1 MGIIRFAIDNPVKV
15 AVAVILLV
23 LFGMLS
29 IFRIPIQ
36 LTPDVDRPLVTVST
50 FWEGASPQEIE
61 REIVDR
67 QEEKLKGVRNLKKMT
82 STSQEAMAS
91 VTLEFYVG
99 TDTDAALQDV
109 SEKLRQVTGYPEEMD
124 EPTIEATGAEMSNTI
139 AWIIFR
145 GAPGEDVS
153 DLKDF
158 VEDDIKPILERA
170 EGIARVEVYGGRE
183 REVKVIV
190 DAYKLAARG
199 LTFRDVEQALRRQN
213 DNISA
218 GTINQGKRDYTYR
231 TVGQY
236 EQVQDVEST
245 VVAYRDGGPVFVRDV
260 AEVQNTFKKQFAFV
274 KSVGDYVLA
283 LPARKETG
291 ANVMGAMA
299 ELKKQIEYCNKAILH
314 PQGRGLELTQV
325 YDETTYIKSAISL
338 VRNNLLI
345 GGTLAVIVLL
355 VFLRSGSATG
365 IVAFSI
371 PISVISTFLAVAAL
385 GRNLNVVMLA
395 GMAFAVGMVVDNAIV
410 VLENIYRHRQMGKSA
425 AEAAIDGTREVWGAV
440 LASTLTT
447 MAVFLP
453 VVFVEEEAGQLF
465 RDIAIA
471 IVCAVGLSLA
481 VASTVIP
488 TLSARVL
495 KVSRGLAQ
503 AGEHTGHLA
512 AFVAR
517 AVAAINRSWIARIA
531 LIAILVG
538 VSVVGSVRLMP
549 PTDYLPSGN
558 RNLVFGYVITPPGY
572 SLDTFRSIARMIE
585 DGTPEDPHG
594 LRDFWSA
601 EIDSQE
607 EQALPPVTMQVR
619 KGEGAVPVEV
629 AAPPI
634 ENFFFVSW
642 GGACFMGAT
651 SKHEQNVKP
660 LVNIMTQAGERIPG
674 VMSFFLQASLFAGV
688 SGGNSIQL
696 DIRGDEL
703 DEVTATAGMLIQPV
717 MERFGF
723 PRPDPTNFA
732 LGRPEVRIVTDREK
746 AADLGLDVRDAG
758 FLVAACVDGA
768 FVGNFYDRGDEI
780 DLKIHVKGTEGAT
793 IQEIG
798 QTPIYTPSGR
808 IVSLASAVDFV
819 STTAPQQINH
829 IEEMPA
835 VSLEV
840 RPPEGMALETA
851 MGILEDEIIAPL
863 RAGGAIPPS
872 VITTLAGTADKLVQ
886 TREALFGSWKG
897 KSLAVD
903 PDTGQRPLLVS
914 LANLLTSRGFLALLV
929 IYLLMA
935 ALFESFL
942 WPFVII
948 FTVPLAT
955 VGGFASLRIVHS
967 LSLRNPVSPIQQLD
981 VLTML
986 GFVILIGV
994 VVNNGILVVH
1004 QALNNRRD
1012 RDLPWGQAISESV
1025 RTRVRPIFMTA
1036 FTSIGGML
1044 PLVVWPGAG
1053 SELYR
1058 GLGSVV
1064 VGGLLVATLFTLFL
1078 VPAVLSVAVDLRQ
1091 ALAGLLRSR
1100 TRKVAPIA
1108 QPVPTAEKAAA
1119 AAPPA
1124 VSTTQTVRRGNV

>member
-1 MGIIRFAIDNPVKV
+1 MGIIRFAIENPVKV
-15 AVAVILLV
+15 TVAVILLV
-23 LFGMLS
+23 LFGTLS
-29 IFRIPIQ
+29 IFQIPIQ
-36 LTPDVDRPLVTVST
+36 LTPDVDRPLITVST
-50 FWEGASPQEIE
+50 FWEGASPQEME

-67 QEEKLKGVRNLKKMT
+67 QEEKLKGVRNLRKMT
-82 STSQEAMAS
+82 STSSEGMAN

-99 TDTDAALQDV
+99 TDKDAALQDV

-124 EPTIEATGAEMSNTI
+124 EPTIQATGAEMSNTI

-145 GAPGEDVS
+145 GREGEDVS
-153 DLKDF
+153 GLKDM
-158 VEDDIKPILERA
+158 VEDDVKPILERA
-170 EGIARVEVYGGRE
+170 EGIAGVDVYGGRE
-183 REVKVIV
+183 REVKVVV
-190 DAYKLAARG
+190 DPYRLAARG
-199 LTFRDVEQALRRQN
+199 LTLRELEQALRREN

-218 GTINQGKRDYTYR
+218 GTIEQGKRDYTYR

-236 EQVQDVEST
+236 EQVEDVENT
-245 VVAYRDGGPVFVRDV
+245 VIAHRDGGPVFVRDV
-260 AEVQNTFKKQFAFV
+260 AEVQNTFKKQYAFV
-274 KSVGDYVLA
+274 KSLGDFVLA

-291 ANVMGAMA
+291 ANVMSAMA
-299 ELKKQIEYCNKAILH
+299 ELRKQIDYCNETILY
-314 PQGRGLELTQV
+314 PQGRGLTLTQV
-325 YDETTYIKSAISL
+325 YDETEYITSAIKL

-345 GGTLAVIVLL
+345 GGVLAIAVLTL
-355 VFLRSGSATG
+355 FLRSGSATG

-410 VLENIYRHRQMGKSA
+410 VLENIYRHRQLGKGVAQA
-425 AEAAIDGTREVWGAV
+425 ALEGTREVWGAV

-471 IVCAVGLSLA
+471 ICCAVGLSLA
-481 VASTVIP
+481 VATTVIP
-488 TLSARVL
+488 TLSARML
-495 KVSRGLAQ
+495 RISKKHAD
-503 AGEHTGHLA
+503 AEEHTGRA
-512 AFVAR
+512 AA
-517 AVAAINRSWIARIA
+517 AVATLVAGINRSWLARLA
-531 LIAILVG
+531 LIVGLVG
-538 VSVVGSVRLMP
+538 VSVAASLWLMP
-549 PTDYLPSGN
+549 PTDYLPAGN
-558 RNLVFGYVITPPGY
+558 RNLVFGFVITPPGY
-572 SLDTFRSIARMIE
+572 SLDTFRAIGKAIE

-594 LRDFWSA
+594 LREYWTA
-601 EIDSQE
+601 EVDSPE
-607 EQALPPVTMQVR
+607 EEALPPVYMQVR
-619 KGEGAVPVEV
+619 KGDETVPVEV

-634 ENFFFVSW
+634 ENFFFVSF
-642 GGACFMGAT
+642 GGTCFMGAV
-651 SKHEQNVKP
+651 SKRDDCVKP
-660 LVNIMTQAGERIPG
+660 VIEVMTRAGGRVPG
-674 VMSFFLQASLFAGV
+674 VMTFFTQASLFSGV
-688 SGGNSIQL
+688 SGGNTIQL

-703 DEVTATAGMLIQPV
+703 SEVVAATGMLMMPI

-723 PRPDPTNFA
+723 PRPDPTNFD

-746 AADLGLDVRDAG
+746 AADLGLDVRDVG
-758 FLVAACVDGA
+758 FTVAACVDGA
-768 FVGNFYDRGDEI
+768 FVGSFYDKGDEI
-780 DLKIHVKGTEGAT
+780 DLKIHVKDTEGAT

-798 QTPIYTPSGR
+798 NTPIYTPSER
-808 IVSLASAVDFV
+808 IVPLASAVKFV
-819 STTAPQQINH
+819 TTTSPQQINH

-840 RPPEGMALETA
+840 RPPEGMTLEET
-851 MGILEDEIIAPL
+851 MSILQDEIIAPM
-863 RAGGAIPPS
+863 RASGQIPPS
-872 VITTLAGTADKLVQ
+872 VITALAGTADKLVQ

-897 KSLAVD
+897 TGWSVD
-903 PDTGQRPLLVS
+903 PKTGQRPLLAS
-914 LANLLTSRGFLALLV
+914 LGNLITSRGFLALLV
-929 IYLLMA
+929 VYLLMA

-955 VGGFASLRIVHS
+955 IGGFASLRIVHEV
-967 LSLRNPVSPIQQLD
+967 SLRNPVSPIQQLD

-1004 QALNNRRD
+1004 QALNNRRLYD
-1012 RDLPWGQAISESV
+1012 MPWDKAISESA

-1064 VGGLLVATLFTLFL
+1064 VGGLLISTIFTLL
-1078 VPAVLSVAVDLRQ
+1078 LIPAVLSVAVNLGEI
-1091 ALAGLLRSR
+1091 LARLRSR
-1100 TRKVAPIA
+1100 AP
-1108 QPVPTAEKAAA
+1108 
-1119 AAPPA
+1119 APSAVQATPA
-1124 VSTTQTVRRGNV
+1124 PKPQ